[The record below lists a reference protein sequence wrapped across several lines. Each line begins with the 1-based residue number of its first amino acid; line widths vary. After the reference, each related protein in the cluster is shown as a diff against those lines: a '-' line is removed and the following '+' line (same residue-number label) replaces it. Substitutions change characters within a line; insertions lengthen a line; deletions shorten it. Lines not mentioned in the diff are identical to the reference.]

1 MHVHTHTEVYT
12 NTYIMNRMITV
23 LSILYC
29 QSKESELRRSN
40 CSILLIKY
48 IYNLMMSACR
58 YIVFPDVRKVVVNLD
73 VFYWMLSEFHD
84 DCQLTR
90 KKNQRYK
97 LPLRICK

>member
-12 NTYIMNRMITV
+12 NTYIMNRMFTG
-23 LSILYC
+23 LSILYY
-29 QSKESELRRSN
+29 QSKEFDLRRSN

-58 YIVFPDVRKVVVNLD
+58 CVVFPDMRKAAVNLD

-84 DCQLTR
+84 DSQLTR
-90 KKNQRYK
+90 KKTQCYK
-97 LPLRICK
+97 LPPPDL

>member
-12 NTYIMNRMITV
+12 NTYIMNRMFTG
-23 LSILYC
+23 LSILYY
-29 QSKESELRRSN
+29 QSKEFDLRRSN

-58 YIVFPDVRKVVVNLD
+58 CAEFPDMRKAAVNLD

-84 DCQLTR
+84 DSQLTR
-90 KKNQRYK
+90 KKTQCYK
-97 LPLRICK
+97 LPPPDL